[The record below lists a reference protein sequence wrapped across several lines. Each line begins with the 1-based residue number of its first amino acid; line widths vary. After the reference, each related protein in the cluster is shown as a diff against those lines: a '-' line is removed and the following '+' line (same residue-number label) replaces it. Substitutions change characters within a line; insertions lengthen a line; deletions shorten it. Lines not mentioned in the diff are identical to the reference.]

1 MFQKEKMYK
10 EGKNHQWKKTV
21 CNGKHVDRSI
31 EIAIIM
37 KYVSNLRGIYSN
49 LNKKV
54 LQLGEGV
61 VLALQ
66 GRKIKDVVA
75 W

>member
-1 MFQKEKMYK
+1 
-10 EGKNHQWKKTV
+10 
-21 CNGKHVDRSI
+21 
-31 EIAIIM
+31 M
-37 KYVSNLRGIYSN
+37 KYVSNLRAIYSN

-54 LQLGEGV
+54 LQLGEEV

-66 GRKIKDVVA
+66 RRKIKDVAA